1 MAVQV
6 NQILADL
13 NKSMLLLRDS
23 MKGLPVR
30 SAGFRG
36 EHDALAR
43 AVSTLSVDVA
53 DTAALIDQ

>member
-1 MAVQV
+1 MLIRV
-6 NQILADL
+6 NEVLADL

-30 SAGFRG
+30 AAGFKG

-43 AVSTLSVDVA
+43 AVSTLSVDVSDA
-53 DTAALIDQ
+53 VSLVE

>member
-1 MAVQV
+1 MTMQV
-6 NQILADL
+6 NQVLADL

-30 SAGFRG
+30 AAGFKA

-43 AVSTLSVDVA
+43 AVSTLSVDVSDA
-53 DTAALIDQ
+53 TVLIDQ